1 MDELRIDEE
10 LLHRC
15 ILEATVGES
24 QHKGIKAILEMIAM
38 AGYRW
43 RTPVKVVLFNEDN
56 EAELDDDYAEYLDEK
71 ACANHDFL
79 ELIINRKWKDE
90 LSLL

>member
-10 LLHRC
+10 LLRRC

-24 QHKGIKAILEMIAM
+24 EHKGIKAILEMIAM

-43 RTPVKVVLFNEDN
+43 RTPIKVVLFNEDN
-56 EAELDDDYAEYLDEK
+56 EAELDDDYADYLDEK
-71 ACANHDFL
+71 ACANPISWN
-79 ELIINRKWKDE
+79 EYNSE
-90 LSLL
+90 VEG

>member
-10 LLHRC
+10 LLNQC

-24 QHKGIKAILEMIAM
+24 QHRGIKSILEMIAM

-43 RTPVKVVLFNEDN
+43 RTPVKVVLFNSDN
-56 EAELDDDYAEYLDEK
+56 EAELDDDYADYLDEK
-71 ACANHDFL
+71 ACANTISWN
-79 ELIINRKWKDE
+79 EYNSEVER
-90 LSLL
+90 